1 METKPAFLNG
11 TYVITRDV
19 AATQTFTEN
28 EKLVMGAVIDGVQL
42 VEL

>member
-19 AATQTFTEN
+19 AETKIFTEN
-28 EKLVMGAVIDGVQL
+28 EKLMMKAVIDAVQL